1 MNKYKVIILSLL
13 ISFMGAS
20 CEDWLYDNVNEDAAH
35 EVLPQQ
41 VLPVVLFYSAQL
53 QFDHAEYGA
62 YLTQT
67 LTTGGRNQTS
77 SFAYKSGWGDFL
89 TMNRHPQWRR
99 HFYDIGVNAKEIIDE
114 AHEAQAWNLELIG
127 RTLRLMSTQMT
138 TDLFGDMPRSEAYE
152 SNSPH
157 YDTQESIYEWMNQEI
172 EELIGMYEDPTYTEA
187 ATNIPIDQSIDRVFA
202 GDLNKW
208 KHYTYA
214 LKARLLLRKLPN
226 WENNAAT
233 CQAIITAVN
242 RALEGWEDV
251 LYRFDGG
258 NGAQN
263 SPWGEA
269 FGSTEQGGLGW
280 EGRGNMLNSAVPTK
294 YFMENILGVFESHNN
309 LKGWA
314 EDPRILA
321 FMSAR
326 PGPSGTSDSGTEMR
340 YLDTNIGMDV
350 SYKVDNYPTLFPEV
364 DGKKVSVYT
373 QNTGYVPLFLEEELL
388 LIKAEATYWSGDK
401 PTARSLT
408 MQAAEINFDRFNL
421 SSIYG
426 SSYTR
431 YRNNYLGNETGT
443 GNYVTTYFPADGFNI
458 GHIMRQKYV
467 CLYLQPEQWTDMRR
481 YNYSC
486 EENGIQYDNT
496 YVYPGLKRPNN
507 IYEAHWGDDPKAWI
521 NRINYDPE
529 TEEKYNKAELERLG
543 AYKNYQWLR
552 KPMIWQKIEKNR
564 SITTNNNTRYE
575 KQSKNSVSSAGNR
588 RIIGLRNQRPCK
600 RLGRLGTTNRIR
612 LLGAERCRERR

>member
-408 MQAAEINFDRFNL
+408 MQAAEINFERFNL

-552 KPMIWQKIEKNR
+552 KPMIWQ
-564 SITTNNNTRYE
+564 
-575 KQSKNSVSSAGNR
+575 
-588 RIIGLRNQRPCK
+588 
-600 RLGRLGTTNRIR
+600 
-612 LLGAERCRERR
+612 

>member
-233 CQAIITAVN
+233 CQDIITAVN

-543 AYKNYQWLR
+543 AYKNYQCLR
-552 KPMIWQKIEKNR
+552 KPMIWQ
-564 SITTNNNTRYE
+564 
-575 KQSKNSVSSAGNR
+575 
-588 RIIGLRNQRPCK
+588 
-600 RLGRLGTTNRIR
+600 
-612 LLGAERCRERR
+612 

>member
-1 MNKYKVIILSLL
+1 MNKYKAIILSLL

-41 VLPVVLFYSAQL
+41 VLPVVVFYSAQL

-226 WENNAAT
+226 WESNAAT

-552 KPMIWQKIEKNR
+552 KPMIWQ
-564 SITTNNNTRYE
+564 
-575 KQSKNSVSSAGNR
+575 
-588 RIIGLRNQRPCK
+588 
-600 RLGRLGTTNRIR
+600 
-612 LLGAERCRERR
+612 

>member
-114 AHEAQAWNLELIG
+114 AHEAQAWNQELIG

-552 KPMIWQKIEKNR
+552 KPMIWQ
-564 SITTNNNTRYE
+564 
-575 KQSKNSVSSAGNR
+575 
-588 RIIGLRNQRPCK
+588 
-600 RLGRLGTTNRIR
+600 
-612 LLGAERCRERR
+612 

>member
-99 HFYDIGVNAKEIIDE
+99 HFYDIGGNAKEIIDE

-214 LKARLLLRKLPN
+214 LKTRLLLRKLPN

-552 KPMIWQKIEKNR
+552 KPMIWQ
-564 SITTNNNTRYE
+564 
-575 KQSKNSVSSAGNR
+575 
-588 RIIGLRNQRPCK
+588 
-600 RLGRLGTTNRIR
+600 
-612 LLGAERCRERR
+612 

>member
-326 PGPSGTSDSGTEMR
+326 PGPSGTSDSSTEMR

-552 KPMIWQKIEKNR
+552 KPMIWQ
-564 SITTNNNTRYE
+564 
-575 KQSKNSVSSAGNR
+575 
-588 RIIGLRNQRPCK
+588 
-600 RLGRLGTTNRIR
+600 
-612 LLGAERCRERR
+612 

>member
-1 MNKYKVIILSLL
+1 MNKYKAIILSLL

-467 CLYLQPEQWTDMRR
+467 
-481 YNYSC
+481 
-486 EENGIQYDNT
+486 
-496 YVYPGLKRPNN
+496 
-507 IYEAHWGDDPKAWI
+507 
-521 NRINYDPE
+521 
-529 TEEKYNKAELERLG
+529 
-543 AYKNYQWLR
+543 
-552 KPMIWQKIEKNR
+552 
-564 SITTNNNTRYE
+564 
-575 KQSKNSVSSAGNR
+575 
-588 RIIGLRNQRPCK
+588 
-600 RLGRLGTTNRIR
+600 
-612 LLGAERCRERR
+612 

>member
-388 LIKAEATYWSGDK
+388 LIKDEATYWSGDK

-552 KPMIWQKIEKNR
+552 KPMIWQ
-564 SITTNNNTRYE
+564 
-575 KQSKNSVSSAGNR
+575 
-588 RIIGLRNQRPCK
+588 
-600 RLGRLGTTNRIR
+600 
-612 LLGAERCRERR
+612 

>member
-202 GDLNKW
+202 GNLNKW

-552 KPMIWQKIEKNR
+552 KPMIWQ
-564 SITTNNNTRYE
+564 
-575 KQSKNSVSSAGNR
+575 
-588 RIIGLRNQRPCK
+588 
-600 RLGRLGTTNRIR
+600 
-612 LLGAERCRERR
+612 

>member
-89 TMNRHPQWRR
+89 KMNRHPQWRR

-326 PGPSGTSDSGTEMR
+326 PGPSGTSDSSTEMR

-552 KPMIWQKIEKNR
+552 KPMIWQ
-564 SITTNNNTRYE
+564 
-575 KQSKNSVSSAGNR
+575 
-588 RIIGLRNQRPCK
+588 
-600 RLGRLGTTNRIR
+600 
-612 LLGAERCRERR
+612 

>member
-172 EELIGMYEDPTYTEA
+172 EELVGMYEDPTYTEA

-552 KPMIWQKIEKNR
+552 KPMIWQ
-564 SITTNNNTRYE
+564 
-575 KQSKNSVSSAGNR
+575 
-588 RIIGLRNQRPCK
+588 
-600 RLGRLGTTNRIR
+600 
-612 LLGAERCRERR
+612 

>member
-431 YRNNYLGNETGT
+431 YLNNYLGNETGT

-552 KPMIWQKIEKNR
+552 KPMIWQ
-564 SITTNNNTRYE
+564 
-575 KQSKNSVSSAGNR
+575 
-588 RIIGLRNQRPCK
+588 
-600 RLGRLGTTNRIR
+600 
-612 LLGAERCRERR
+612 

>member
-214 LKARLLLRKLPN
+214 LKARFLLRKLPN

-326 PGPSGTSDSGTEMR
+326 PGPSGTSDSSTEMR

-552 KPMIWQKIEKNR
+552 KPMIWQ
-564 SITTNNNTRYE
+564 
-575 KQSKNSVSSAGNR
+575 
-588 RIIGLRNQRPCK
+588 
-600 RLGRLGTTNRIR
+600 
-612 LLGAERCRERR
+612 

>member
-138 TDLFGDMPRSEAYE
+138 TALFGDMPRSEAYE

-552 KPMIWQKIEKNR
+552 KPMIWQ
-564 SITTNNNTRYE
+564 
-575 KQSKNSVSSAGNR
+575 
-588 RIIGLRNQRPCK
+588 
-600 RLGRLGTTNRIR
+600 
-612 LLGAERCRERR
+612 

>member
-1 MNKYKVIILSLL
+1 
-13 ISFMGAS
+13 MGAS

-326 PGPSGTSDSGTEMR
+326 PGPSGTSDSSTEMR

-552 KPMIWQKIEKNR
+552 KPMIWQ
-564 SITTNNNTRYE
+564 
-575 KQSKNSVSSAGNR
+575 
-588 RIIGLRNQRPCK
+588 
-600 RLGRLGTTNRIR
+600 
-612 LLGAERCRERR
+612 

>member
-20 CEDWLYDNVNEDAAH
+20 CEDWLYDNVNKDAAH

-294 YFMENILGVFESHNN
+294 YFMENILGVFESHSN

-552 KPMIWQKIEKNR
+552 KPMIWQ
-564 SITTNNNTRYE
+564 
-575 KQSKNSVSSAGNR
+575 
-588 RIIGLRNQRPCK
+588 
-600 RLGRLGTTNRIR
+600 
-612 LLGAERCRERR
+612 

>member
-552 KPMIWQKIEKNR
+552 KHMIWQ
-564 SITTNNNTRYE
+564 
-575 KQSKNSVSSAGNR
+575 
-588 RIIGLRNQRPCK
+588 
-600 RLGRLGTTNRIR
+600 
-612 LLGAERCRERR
+612 

>member
-1 MNKYKVIILSLL
+1 MNKYKAIILSLL

-172 EELIGMYEDPTYTEA
+172 EDLIGMYEDPTYTEA

-496 YVYPGLKRPNN
+496 YVYPRLKRPNN

-552 KPMIWQKIEKNR
+552 KPMIWQ
-564 SITTNNNTRYE
+564 
-575 KQSKNSVSSAGNR
+575 
-588 RIIGLRNQRPCK
+588 
-600 RLGRLGTTNRIR
+600 
-612 LLGAERCRERR
+612 

>member
-269 FGSTEQGGLGW
+269 FGSPEQGGLGW

-552 KPMIWQKIEKNR
+552 KPMIWQ
-564 SITTNNNTRYE
+564 
-575 KQSKNSVSSAGNR
+575 
-588 RIIGLRNQRPCK
+588 
-600 RLGRLGTTNRIR
+600 
-612 LLGAERCRERR
+612 

>member
-294 YFMENILGVFESHNN
+294 YFMENILGVVESHNN

-552 KPMIWQKIEKNR
+552 KPMIWQ
-564 SITTNNNTRYE
+564 
-575 KQSKNSVSSAGNR
+575 
-588 RIIGLRNQRPCK
+588 
-600 RLGRLGTTNRIR
+600 
-612 LLGAERCRERR
+612 

>member
-340 YLDTNIGMDV
+340 YLDTNTGMDV

-552 KPMIWQKIEKNR
+552 KPMIWQ
-564 SITTNNNTRYE
+564 
-575 KQSKNSVSSAGNR
+575 
-588 RIIGLRNQRPCK
+588 
-600 RLGRLGTTNRIR
+600 
-612 LLGAERCRERR
+612 

>member
-1 MNKYKVIILSLL
+1 MNKYKVIIFSLL

-552 KPMIWQKIEKNR
+552 KPMIWQ
-564 SITTNNNTRYE
+564 
-575 KQSKNSVSSAGNR
+575 
-588 RIIGLRNQRPCK
+588 
-600 RLGRLGTTNRIR
+600 
-612 LLGAERCRERR
+612 

>member
-114 AHEAQAWNLELIG
+114 AHEAHAWNLELIG

-326 PGPSGTSDSGTEMR
+326 PGPSGTSDSSTEMR

-552 KPMIWQKIEKNR
+552 KPMIWQ
-564 SITTNNNTRYE
+564 
-575 KQSKNSVSSAGNR
+575 
-588 RIIGLRNQRPCK
+588 
-600 RLGRLGTTNRIR
+600 
-612 LLGAERCRERR
+612 

>member
-114 AHEAQAWNLELIG
+114 AHEAQAWNLELIS

-309 LKGWA
+309 LRGWA

-552 KPMIWQKIEKNR
+552 KPMIWQ
-564 SITTNNNTRYE
+564 
-575 KQSKNSVSSAGNR
+575 
-588 RIIGLRNQRPCK
+588 
-600 RLGRLGTTNRIR
+600 
-612 LLGAERCRERR
+612 

>member
-552 KPMIWQKIEKNR
+552 EPMIWQ
-564 SITTNNNTRYE
+564 
-575 KQSKNSVSSAGNR
+575 
-588 RIIGLRNQRPCK
+588 
-600 RLGRLGTTNRIR
+600 
-612 LLGAERCRERR
+612 

>member
-172 EELIGMYEDPTYTEA
+172 EELIGMHEDPTYTEA

-507 IYEAHWGDDPKAWI
+507 IYEAHWGDDPKVWI

-552 KPMIWQKIEKNR
+552 KPMIWQ
-564 SITTNNNTRYE
+564 
-575 KQSKNSVSSAGNR
+575 
-588 RIIGLRNQRPCK
+588 
-600 RLGRLGTTNRIR
+600 
-612 LLGAERCRERR
+612 

>member
-53 QFDHAEYGA
+53 QFDHVEYGA

-187 ATNIPIDQSIDRVFA
+187 ATNIPIDQSIDRIFA

-552 KPMIWQKIEKNR
+552 KPMIWQ
-564 SITTNNNTRYE
+564 
-575 KQSKNSVSSAGNR
+575 
-588 RIIGLRNQRPCK
+588 
-600 RLGRLGTTNRIR
+600 
-612 LLGAERCRERR
+612 

>member
-20 CEDWLYDNVNEDAAH
+20 CEDWLYDNVNGDAAH

-552 KPMIWQKIEKNR
+552 KPMIWQ
-564 SITTNNNTRYE
+564 
-575 KQSKNSVSSAGNR
+575 
-588 RIIGLRNQRPCK
+588 
-600 RLGRLGTTNRIR
+600 
-612 LLGAERCRERR
+612 

>member
-263 SPWGEA
+263 SPWGEV

-552 KPMIWQKIEKNR
+552 KPMIWQ
-564 SITTNNNTRYE
+564 
-575 KQSKNSVSSAGNR
+575 
-588 RIIGLRNQRPCK
+588 
-600 RLGRLGTTNRIR
+600 
-612 LLGAERCRERR
+612 

>member
-172 EELIGMYEDPTYTEA
+172 EELIGMYEDSTYTEA

-294 YFMENILGVFESHNN
+294 YFMENILGVFESHSN

-552 KPMIWQKIEKNR
+552 KPMIWQ
-564 SITTNNNTRYE
+564 
-575 KQSKNSVSSAGNR
+575 
-588 RIIGLRNQRPCK
+588 
-600 RLGRLGTTNRIR
+600 
-612 LLGAERCRERR
+612 

>member
-233 CQAIITAVN
+233 CQALSLIHIS
-242 RALEGWEDV
+242 E
-251 LYRFDGG
+251 
-258 NGAQN
+258 
-263 SPWGEA
+263 
-269 FGSTEQGGLGW
+269 
-280 EGRGNMLNSAVPTK
+280 PT
-294 YFMENILGVFESHNN
+294 
-309 LKGWA
+309 
-314 EDPRILA
+314 
-321 FMSAR
+321 R
-326 PGPSGTSDSGTEMR
+326 P
-340 YLDTNIGMDV
+340 Y
-350 SYKVDNYPTLFPEV
+350 
-364 DGKKVSVYT
+364 
-373 QNTGYVPLFLEEELL
+373 
-388 LIKAEATYWSGDK
+388 
-401 PTARSLT
+401 
-408 MQAAEINFDRFNL
+408 
-421 SSIYG
+421 
-426 SSYTR
+426 
-431 YRNNYLGNETGT
+431 
-443 GNYVTTYFPADGFNI
+443 
-458 GHIMRQKYV
+458 
-467 CLYLQPEQWTDMRR
+467 
-481 YNYSC
+481 
-486 EENGIQYDNT
+486 
-496 YVYPGLKRPNN
+496 
-507 IYEAHWGDDPKAWI
+507 
-521 NRINYDPE
+521 
-529 TEEKYNKAELERLG
+529 
-543 AYKNYQWLR
+543 
-552 KPMIWQKIEKNR
+552 
-564 SITTNNNTRYE
+564 
-575 KQSKNSVSSAGNR
+575 
-588 RIIGLRNQRPCK
+588 
-600 RLGRLGTTNRIR
+600 
-612 LLGAERCRERR
+612 

>member
-114 AHEAQAWNLELIG
+114 AHEAQVWNLELIG

-294 YFMENILGVFESHNN
+294 YFMENILGVFESHSN

-552 KPMIWQKIEKNR
+552 KPMIWQ
-564 SITTNNNTRYE
+564 
-575 KQSKNSVSSAGNR
+575 
-588 RIIGLRNQRPCK
+588 
-600 RLGRLGTTNRIR
+600 
-612 LLGAERCRERR
+612 

>member
-20 CEDWLYDNVNEDAAH
+20 CEDWLYDNVNEDAAQ

-552 KPMIWQKIEKNR
+552 KPMIWQ
-564 SITTNNNTRYE
+564 
-575 KQSKNSVSSAGNR
+575 
-588 RIIGLRNQRPCK
+588 
-600 RLGRLGTTNRIR
+600 
-612 LLGAERCRERR
+612 

>member
-20 CEDWLYDNVNEDAAH
+20 CEDWLYDNINEDAAH

-114 AHEAQAWNLELIG
+114 AHEAQAWNLELIS

-187 ATNIPIDQSIDRVFA
+187 ATNIPIESIDRVFA

-326 PGPSGTSDSGTEMR
+326 PGPSGTSDSSTEMR

-552 KPMIWQKIEKNR
+552 KPMIWQ
-564 SITTNNNTRYE
+564 
-575 KQSKNSVSSAGNR
+575 
-588 RIIGLRNQRPCK
+588 
-600 RLGRLGTTNRIR
+600 
-612 LLGAERCRERR
+612 

>member
-263 SPWGEA
+263 SPWDEA

-552 KPMIWQKIEKNR
+552 KPMIWQ
-564 SITTNNNTRYE
+564 
-575 KQSKNSVSSAGNR
+575 
-588 RIIGLRNQRPCK
+588 
-600 RLGRLGTTNRIR
+600 
-612 LLGAERCRERR
+612 

>member
-53 QFDHAEYGA
+53 QFDHVEYGA

-309 LKGWA
+309 LRGWA

-552 KPMIWQKIEKNR
+552 KPMIWQ
-564 SITTNNNTRYE
+564 
-575 KQSKNSVSSAGNR
+575 
-588 RIIGLRNQRPCK
+588 
-600 RLGRLGTTNRIR
+600 
-612 LLGAERCRERR
+612 

>member
-152 SNSPH
+152 SSSPH

-294 YFMENILGVFESHNN
+294 YFMENILGVFESHSN

-552 KPMIWQKIEKNR
+552 KPMIWQ
-564 SITTNNNTRYE
+564 
-575 KQSKNSVSSAGNR
+575 
-588 RIIGLRNQRPCK
+588 
-600 RLGRLGTTNRIR
+600 
-612 LLGAERCRERR
+612 

>member
-20 CEDWLYDNVNEDAAH
+20 CEDWLYDNINEDAAH

-114 AHEAQAWNLELIG
+114 AHEAQAWNLELIS

-326 PGPSGTSDSGTEMR
+326 PGPSGTSDSSTEMR

-507 IYEAHWGDDPKAWI
+507 IYEAHWGDDSKAWI

-552 KPMIWQKIEKNR
+552 KPMIWQ
-564 SITTNNNTRYE
+564 
-575 KQSKNSVSSAGNR
+575 
-588 RIIGLRNQRPCK
+588 
-600 RLGRLGTTNRIR
+600 
-612 LLGAERCRERR
+612 

>member
-99 HFYDIGVNAKEIIDE
+99 HFYDIGVNAKGIIDE

-552 KPMIWQKIEKNR
+552 KPMIWQ
-564 SITTNNNTRYE
+564 
-575 KQSKNSVSSAGNR
+575 
-588 RIIGLRNQRPCK
+588 
-600 RLGRLGTTNRIR
+600 
-612 LLGAERCRERR
+612 

>member
-496 YVYPGLKRPNN
+496 YVYLGLKRPNN

-552 KPMIWQKIEKNR
+552 KPMIWQ
-564 SITTNNNTRYE
+564 
-575 KQSKNSVSSAGNR
+575 
-588 RIIGLRNQRPCK
+588 
-600 RLGRLGTTNRIR
+600 
-612 LLGAERCRERR
+612 